1 MKKSAIVSPGLVVGA
16 GLLGLLMALASAV
29 PQADAGV
36 EKTKQ
41 DSVEALEWSMDV
53 DCSACHVLE
62 VASFD
67 VQDDEGAS
75 SQKDASDKG
84 KPDAEV
90 DNPLSVPR
98 LALVHDGDCR
108 VCHVDVETLQK
119 RHAKNGVT
127 AEKAAKLKRLKKT
140 DVEAE
145 QCLACHGT
153 REAIAEATS
162 GSTVLTDEKGRV
174 ENPHALPSVSAH
186 EKTLCGDCH
195 TVHKDS
201 SLEET
206 AQAYCVSCH
215 HGGLYE
221 CYTCHG

>member
-1 MKKSAIVSPGLVVGA
+1 
-16 GLLGLLMALASAV
+16 
-29 PQADAGV
+29 
-36 EKTKQ
+36 
-41 DSVEALEWSMDV
+41 MDT

-67 VQDDEGAS
+67 SQDDKSAS
-75 SQKDASDKG
+75 SQNDASDEE
-84 KPDAEV
+84 KPEAEV
-90 DNPLSVPR
+90 DDPLGIAR
-98 LALVHDGDCR
+98 LALVHDGDCGM
-108 VCHVDVETLQK
+108 CHVDVETLQA
-119 RHAKNGVT
+119 RHAKNGIT

-153 REAIAEATS
+153 QEAIVEATS
-162 GSTVLTDEKGRV
+162 DSTVLTDEEGRV
-174 ENPHALPSVSAH
+174 VNPHALPAVSAH
-186 EKTLCGDCH
+186 EKTLCADCH